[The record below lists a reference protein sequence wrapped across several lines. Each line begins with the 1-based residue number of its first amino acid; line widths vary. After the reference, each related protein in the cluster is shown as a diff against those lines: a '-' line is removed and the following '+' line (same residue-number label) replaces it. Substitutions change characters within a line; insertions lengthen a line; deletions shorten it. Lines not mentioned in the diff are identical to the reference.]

1 MVDVELTWLDPEKLD
16 DREVARDVA
25 GAVALLEAARVADYP
40 HQATRTLRGYA
51 ADLRHGWDG
60 DPAVAAVT
68 RDAGGRVVG
77 LLEVSLPRRDN
88 THLAFVD
95 VTVDP
100 LRRREGFGRALFEAG
115 VAKATDESRTLV
127 MAECFNLPHT
137 LAFAK
142 ALGLDPAMDEVK
154 RRQDMCALDWT
165 RLETMSA
172 EAETAA
178 ADYELVRMPGRIPDD
193 LMPAVVEMIA
203 AINDAPTEGLDV
215 EDEVFSAERVRAF
228 RLAQDAHGRRMYQLA
243 ARHRGTGVLA
253 GHTVAGV
260 ESELPFC
267 GHQFDTSVL
276 SGHRGH
282 RLGLLLKIGMLR
294 WLAEAEPQLRTLDT
308 WNAASNAHMIGVN
321 EALGY
326 EVVATATG
334 FQRHL

>member
-1 MVDVELTWLDPEKLD
+1 MAGVELTWLDPVNLE
-16 DREVARDVA
+16 DRDVARDVA
-25 GAVALLEAARVADYP
+25 GAVALLEAARIADYP
-40 HQATRTLRGYA
+40 HEQTRTLRAYM

-60 DPAVAAVT
+60 EPAVAAVT
-68 RDAGGRVVG
+68 RDPRGRVVG

-100 LRRREGFGRALFEAG
+100 IRRREGLGGALFEAG
-115 VAKATDESRTLV
+115 VARANEEGRTLV
-127 MAECFNLPHT
+127 MAECFNLPYT

-142 ALGLDPAMDEVK
+142 ALSLDPAMDEVK

-165 RLETMSA
+165 RLDTMFA
-172 EAETAA
+172 EAQSAA
-178 ADYELVRMPGRIPDD
+178 SDYELVRLPGTIPDV

-215 EDEVFSAERVRAF
+215 EDEIFSAERVRAF
-228 RLAQDAHGRRMYQLA
+228 RAAQDAHGRRTYQLA
-243 ARHRGTGVLA
+243 ARHRDTGVLS

-260 ESELPFC
+260 ESELPFF

-294 WLAEAEPQLRTLDT
+294 WLAEAEPQLRTFDT
-308 WNAASNAHMIGVN
+308 WNAASNAHMIRVN

-326 EVVATATG
+326 QVVATATA

>member
-1 MVDVELTWLDPEKLD
+1 MAVVELTWLDPEHLD
-16 DREVARDVA
+16 EPDVARAVD
-25 GAVALLEAARVADYP
+25 GALAVWEAARVQDYP
-40 HQATRTLRGYA
+40 HEQTRTARGVT

-60 DPAVAAVT
+60 EPAAVAVT
-68 RDAGGRVVG
+68 RDTRGRVVG
-77 LLEVSLPRRDN
+77 ILEVSLPRRDN

-100 LRRREGFGRALFEAG
+100 LRRREGIGRGLLEAG
-115 VAKATDESRTLV
+115 VAKATEEGRTLV
-127 MAECFNLPHT
+127 MTECFNLPHT

-165 RLETMSA
+165 ALDSMFSEA
-172 EAETAA
+172 EAAG
-178 ADYELVRMPGRIPDD
+178 ADYELVRMPATIPDD
-193 LMPAVVEMIA
+193 LMPAVVEMIS

-228 RLAQDAHGRRMYQLA
+228 RAAQDAHGRRMYQLA
-243 ARHRGTGVLA
+243 ARHRATGTLA

-260 ESELPFC
+260 ESELPFFA
-267 GHQFDTSVL
+267 HQFDTSVL

-308 WNAASNAHMIGVN
+308 WNAASNTHMIGVN

-326 EVVATATG
+326 QVVATATG

>member
-1 MVDVELTWLDPEKLD
+1 MAPVELTWLDPEHLE
-16 DREVARDVA
+16 DRDIARDVA
-25 GAVALLEAARVADYP
+25 GAVAAMEATRVLDYP
-40 HQATRTLRGYA
+40 HEQTRTVRGYM

-60 DPAVAAVT
+60 EPAVAAVT
-68 RDAGGRVVG
+68 RDARGRVAG

-100 LRRREGFGRALFEAG
+100 LRRREGLGRALFEAG
-115 VAKATDESRTLV
+115 VARASEEGRTLV
-127 MAECFNLPHT
+127 MAECFNLPHN

-154 RRQDMCALDWT
+154 RRQDVCALDWT
-165 RLETMSA
+165 RLDAMSA

-178 ADYELVRMPGRIPDD
+178 ADYELVRLPGTIPDE
-193 LMPAVVEMIA
+193 LMPAVVDMLA

-228 RLAQDAHGRRMYQLA
+228 KSAQDAHERRMYQLA

-253 GHTVAGV
+253 GHTVAGI
-260 ESELPFC
+260 ESDIPFF

-326 EVVATATG
+326 QVIATATG